1 MSDVTVLAPGAL
13 AAKARRRR
21 RLVRSLLVAA
31 CVGYV
36 AILLLLPLAGIVWT
50 ALEPGLS
57 VLTETLTSPEVRH
70 AFALTG
76 VITLITVAVTTFFGL
91 IVAWVLVR
99 QRFFGRSLMNAL
111 VDLPFAL
118 SPVTVGLACVLLFGT
133 GGWFADFFAARG
145 IQIIFAVPSMVLV
158 TIFICVPFTIR
169 ELVPVLE
176 EIGLDEEDAS
186 RTLGASLWQTFFRV
200 TMPNIRWALGYGIA
214 LTTARAIG
222 EIGAVLIVS
231 GLIKGKTETATIYIF
246 TAIEE
251 RQTASAY
258 IVALVLAGI
267 SIVLLLVL
275 EGLRRRSERIKDE
288 GESESQEVTA

>member
-1 MSDVTVLAPGAL
+1 VSAV
-13 AAKARRRR
+13 AARDAVPTDLERARRRR
-21 RLVRSLLVAA
+21 RLVRSLLVIG

-36 AILLLLPLAGIVWT
+36 AVLLLLPLIGIIRT
-50 ALEPGLS
+50 ALEPG
-57 VLTETLTSPEVRH
+57 VGIVRETLTLPEVRH
-70 AFALTG
+70 AFYLTG
-76 VITLITVAVTTFFGL
+76 IITVITVVVTTVFGL

-99 QRFFGRSLMNAL
+99 QRFHGRAVMNAL

-118 SPVTVGLACVLLFGT
+118 SPVTVGLACVLLFGAN
-133 GGWFADFFAARG
+133 GWFNEFFAARG
-145 IQIIFAVPSMVLV
+145 IQIIFAVPAMVLV

-186 RTLGASLWQTFFRV
+186 RTLGASLWQTFFKV
-200 TMPNIRWALGYGIA
+200 TLPNIRWALGYGVA

-231 GLIKGKTETATIYIF
+231 GLIKGKTETATIFIF

-251 RQTASAY
+251 RQTAEAFV
-258 IVALVLAGI
+258 VALVLAAI
-267 SIVLLLVL
+267 SIVLLVL
-275 EGLRRRSERIKDE
+275 LEAFRRRSEKGR
-288 GESESQEVTA
+288 GHTT